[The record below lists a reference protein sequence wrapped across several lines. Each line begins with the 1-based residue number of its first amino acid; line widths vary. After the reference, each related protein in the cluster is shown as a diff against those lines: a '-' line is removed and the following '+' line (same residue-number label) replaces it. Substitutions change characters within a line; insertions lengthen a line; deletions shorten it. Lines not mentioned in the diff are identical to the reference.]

1 MEDILKY
8 FLSHQAIAKHTGITT
23 PQTIRTFTFISIME
37 NKESYQN
44 ILLDNQETPIKIT
57 LSSTPEIKVTNKNS
71 NSIDNNK
78 NGPANDSHLKK
89 MEEYISQQYDQA
101 ALTHLKNQI
110 INEISKENCQNKLK
124 NKVAGTYDIASA
136 LRSQIET
143 LESEIYFLRG
153 EIKEKNTLIKSLIT
167 PYTSHAE
174 HTKQQ
179 INKEKRNTNKASST
193 IKAKENFSN
202 SKETSQTDKNVISKK
217 TPATDNIDFRVDK
230 LVPTNDIPDSEHHVL
245 LPFFDDDKEIPT
257 EKYNPATT
265 TLQNCIIND
274 QNSFKS
280 TETHNNNNLTPQ
292 NIDLVSNPPQV
303 KKEKGVALNPD
314 EWKKGITLVIGDSV
328 LAGLRQTKL
337 SRNKKIKVRF
347 FLVQK
352 MWLYN
357 TIKLPTSRKSPII
370 SSSISVLM
378 AAPTNLKI

>member
-1 MEDILKY
+1 MINLEDILKY
-8 FLSHQAIAKHTGITT
+8 ILSHQAIAKHTGIAT
-23 PQTIRTFTFISIME
+23 PQTIRTFTFISMME

-124 NKVAGTYDIASA
+124 NKAAGTYDIASA

-202 SKETSQTDKNVISKK
+202 SKETSQTDKNVTSKK

-257 EKYNPATT
+257 EKYNPLTT
-265 TLQNCIIND
+265 APQNCIIKD
-274 QNSFKS
+274 QN
-280 TETHNNNNLTPQ
+280 
-292 NIDLVSNPPQV
+292 
-303 KKEKGVALNPD
+303 
-314 EWKKGITLVIGDSV
+314 
-328 LAGLRQTKL
+328 
-337 SRNKKIKVRF
+337 
-347 FLVQK
+347 
-352 MWLYN
+352 
-357 TIKLPTSRKSPII
+357 
-370 SSSISVLM
+370 
-378 AAPTNLKI
+378 

>member
-1 MEDILKY
+1 M
-8 FLSHQAIAKHTGITT
+8 
-23 PQTIRTFTFISIME
+23 
-37 NKESYQN
+37 
-44 ILLDNQETPIKIT
+44 
-57 LSSTPEIKVTNKNS
+57 
-71 NSIDNNK
+71 
-78 NGPANDSHLKK
+78 
-89 MEEYISQQYDQA
+89 
-101 ALTHLKNQI
+101 
-110 INEISKENCQNKLK
+110 
-124 NKVAGTYDIASA
+124 
-136 LRSQIET
+136 
-143 LESEIYFLRG
+143 
-153 EIKEKNTLIKSLIT
+153 
-167 PYTSHAE
+167 
-174 HTKQQ
+174 
-179 INKEKRNTNKASST
+179 
-193 IKAKENFSN
+193 
-202 SKETSQTDKNVISKK
+202 
-217 TPATDNIDFRVDK
+217 
-230 LVPTNDIPDSEHHVL
+230 PTNDIPDSEHHVL

-274 QNSFKS
+274 QNLFKS